1 MRAPLAVAVAACALT
16 GCNLVFGLDE
26 GTLDPNFGGGGAASS
41 SSSSSGTGGAD
52 WSCVGNVA
60 PKTGQQTY
68 LYKLTE
74 SKANSLIMET
84 PKSALCEADSPTC
97 SPSSP
102 VVVSSNGSI
111 PVTAPEAYL
120 GGYFILT
127 SDKYRPYIV
136 ELAPPADL
144 PDPLRLVPMYT
155 GAEVAAA
162 FFLLGVGV
170 DEQPSHGIVG
180 VFARDCQ
187 GAPAAGVGLESLDQ
201 DTTTRLLYLDKNG
214 DFQKSFQETD
224 EAGTALFMNLPVGEA
239 VRIVLRRSA
248 DAVVVAQT
256 VVHVR
261 DKTITAIHLRPTP

>member
-1 MRAPLAVAVAACALT
+1 MRAGIALALAASALT
-16 GCNLVFGLDE
+16 GCNLLFGLEE
-26 GTLDPNFGGGGAASS
+26 GTLDPNFGGGGAATASS
-41 SSSSSGTGGAD
+41 SSTGMGGAD
-52 WSCVGNVA
+52 WSCVGDVKEKKGDQA
-60 PKTGQQTY
+60 F

-74 SKANSLIMET
+74 SKADSLIAET
-84 PKSALCEADSPTC
+84 PTSVLCQADTPTC

-111 PVTAPEAYL
+111 PVSAPEAFL
-120 GGYFILT
+120 GGYFVLT
-127 SDKYRPYIV
+127 SNKYRPYVV
-136 ELAPPADL
+136 ELAPAVDL

-155 GAEVAAA
+155 GPEVAAA

-170 DEQPSHGIVG
+170 DEQPNHGIVG

-187 GAPAAGVGLESLDQ
+187 GLPAAGVGLESLDQ

-214 DFQKSFQETD
+214 NFQKTFQETD
-224 EAGTALFMNLPVGEA
+224 EAGTALFMNLPIGDA
-239 VRIVLRRSA
+239 VRIVLRRSS
-248 DAVVVAQT
+248 DAVIVAQT